1 LIWLIGGYL
10 LFLQFIKIF
19 KREGRGWGSGE
30 EGLLR
35 QEQFNSLTGRLN
47 TKSAIY
53 QYIFRREEK
62 GAGKRER
69 GSVWVWG
76 RNSLTN

>member
-1 LIWLIGGYL
+1 VVIFSFCNLSK
-10 LFLQFIKIF
+10 FLRG
-19 KREGRGWGSGE
+19 REGGGE